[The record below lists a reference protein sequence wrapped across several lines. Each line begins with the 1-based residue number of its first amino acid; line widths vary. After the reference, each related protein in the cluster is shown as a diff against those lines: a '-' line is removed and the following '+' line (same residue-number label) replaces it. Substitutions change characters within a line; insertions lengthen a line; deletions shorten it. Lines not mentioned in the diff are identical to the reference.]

1 MTYFIEK
8 TLDNTYNIYF
18 DNMTSQ
24 NKITNVLY
32 QTVAI
37 SRIKMLAKMH
47 NCKKPNIIKVGF

>member
-8 TLDNTYNIYF
+8 TLNNTYNIYF
-18 DNMTSQ
+18 DNLTTQ

-32 QTVAI
+32 VNVAM
-37 SRIKMLAKMH
+37 SRIKMIAKMH